1 MQVNMRFIKSIL
13 YQLKRQYG
21 ASITLYKTTAY
32 AVDPKTG
39 KKNVCVVKQEVKLA
53 IVLPDTLANKF
64 AYEHSY
70 LVANRKFTYGAQ
82 WDQRQRL
89 VVIDGQDLPK
99 DFTIE
104 VETSLVFA
112 NERYVVR
119 KADKFD
125 VGYGYL
131 LTVTRADNNLPLQIL
146 DFCVHHKIC
155 IGQEVDH

>member
-21 ASITLYKTTAY
+21 ASVTLYKTTAY
-32 AVDPKTG
+32 DIDPKTG
-39 KKNVCVVKQEVKLA
+39 KKSSSIVKHQVKLA
-53 IVLPDTLANKF
+53 IVLPDSLANKF

-89 VVIDGQDLPK
+89 VVIDGEDLPK
-99 DFTIE
+99 GFTIE
-104 VETSLVFA
+104 VETSLVFD

-125 VGYGYL
+125 IGYGYL
-131 LTVTRADNNLPLQIL
+131 LTVTRADNNLPLQIFDL
-146 DFCVHHKIC
+146 AVVSEIC
-155 IGQEVDH
+155 IGDEI